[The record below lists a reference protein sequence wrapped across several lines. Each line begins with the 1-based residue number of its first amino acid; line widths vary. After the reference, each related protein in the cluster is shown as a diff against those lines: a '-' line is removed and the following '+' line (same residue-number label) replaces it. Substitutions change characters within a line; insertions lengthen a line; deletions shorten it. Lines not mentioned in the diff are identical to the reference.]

1 MAQQEEDFRALV
13 RRLGRSS
20 GVLERSDDA
29 KSTRVAGVIR
39 ELSVDIPLAW
49 AKMFFGLGRATYLQN
64 QISGVGGL
72 PWAGRGGGWAVGK
85 RSHSPMVLFPGV

>member
-29 KSTRVAGVIR
+29 KLTRVAGVIR
-39 ELSVDIPLAW
+39 ELSVENPLA
-49 AKMFFGLGRATYLQN
+49 
-64 QISGVGGL
+64 
-72 PWAGRGGGWAVGK
+72 
-85 RSHSPMVLFPGV
+85 